1 MSVVQIPNL
10 GAAIALNGTELLEGV
25 QAGTSVKLTV
35 AQLGAYIT
43 AQYPPPG
50 VSSVATSAPITGGTI
65 TTTGTIGLA
74 GAGVT
79 NYYLANSSV
88 TFNGVTVALG
98 SSGVITGLASTSI
111 AVGTTTVLGATS
123 GYVLYDNAGVLG
135 ELATTG
141 SGSVVRASSPTLV
154 TPDLGTPSAA
164 LLTNATG
171 LPLTTGVTGTLP
183 AANGGTAQSTYA
195 TGDTLYASAL
205 NTLSKLT
212 IGSTGQVLT
221 VAGGVPTWA
230 TSTGGVTSFSAGT
243 TGLTPSGVTTGAIVL
258 AGTLGPANGGTGV
271 VNNAAS
277 TITITG
283 AYSLGMTLT
292 GATSVTLPTSGT
304 LATTAQ
310 LAAYLP
316 LAGGTMVGDI
326 LFTDNLYDIGKS
338 GATRPRD
345 GYFSR
350 VLSASVATAENGMF
364 VNKQTVAADYTI
376 ATNYN
381 AMSAGP
387 VTVNSG
393 ITVTVSS
400 GSTWAVV

>member
-1 MSVVQIPNL
+1 MSFYNPPA
-10 GAAIALNGTELLEGV
+10 GGFGTV
-25 QAGTSVKLTV
+25 TSVDVSGGTTGLT
-35 AQLGAYIT
+35 
-43 AQYPPPG
+43 
-50 VSSVATSAPITGGTI
+50 TSGGPITTSGTI
-65 TTTGTIGLA
+65 TLA
-74 GAGVT
+74 GT
-79 NYYLANSSV
+79 
-88 TFNGVTVALG
+88 
-98 SSGVITGLASTSI
+98 LAS
-111 AVGTTTVLGATS
+111 ANGGTGFSTYAAGDIVYASALNTLSKLAAGTN
-123 GYVLYDNAGVLG
+123 GYVLTLAAGLPSWAASTGGVTSFSAG
-135 ELATTG
+135 TTG
-141 SGSVVRASSPTLV
+141 L
-154 TPDLGTPSAA
+154 TPS
-164 LLTNATG
+164 G
-171 LPLTTGVTGTLP
+171 VTTGAITLAGTLA

-205 NTLSKLT
+205 NTVSKLT

-376 ATNYN
+376 AVGYN
-381 AMSAGP
+381 ALSAGP